1 MSYYPNRQTS
11 AAERR
16 SRNDELRKEYT
27 KEVKRQAA
35 GNWDSIL
42 DVLAGSKLGPALGK
56 IGRHVSCPVHG
67 GKHGDAFRLFND
79 VRLTGGGIC
88 NTCPEKMDDG
98 FSMLMWVNSWS
109 FSEVVDEVARVV
121 GVPSPWGANTVP
133 LKPRIALVA
142 PEPEK
147 SPEEIEREDNYIAKK
162 LAECWDA
169 SMDLGEVEAEVGR
182 EYLRSRGLITCAAP
196 LADIRFHPGLPYW
209 ENKTDMGE
217 FPALVCMIR
226 QPNNQPMT
234 IQRIYLAEDGSG
246 KAPVQK
252 PKKQMRR
259 RSTTQYAGSTIRF
272 DQDVGAVL
280 VIAEGP
286 ESALSYREMF
296 GFPTWAACDAGQM
309 EVAAIPPS
317 VKILIAAGD
326 IDLPTVECPEGRGQ
340 RAANTLVN
348 NFRLSGRKGT
358 ISLPPFELPPGAE
371 SGLDWN
377 DVLQMYGLEAARQA
391 DFVTNMRDSVFGL
404 LQSMGLDWADAR
416 AHY

>member
-1 MSYYPNRQTS
+1 MSYQPNRQMS

-16 SRNDELRKEYT
+16 SRNDDLRKEYT
-27 KEVKRQAA
+27 KEVKRNAA
-35 GNWDSIL
+35 GNWDQIL
-42 DVLAGSKLGPALGK
+42 DVLAGNMLGPALGK
-56 IGRHVSCPVHG
+56 IGKHVACPIHG
-67 GKHGDAFRLFND
+67 GKNHDAFRLFND
-79 VRLTGGGIC
+79 VRQTGGGIC
-88 NTCPEKMDDG
+88 NTCGSKEDG
-98 FSMLMWVNSWS
+98 FSMLQWVNGWT
-109 FSEVVDEVARVV
+109 FGETVDEVARVC
-121 GVPSPWGANTVP
+121 GVPSPWGSRTAPT
-133 LKPRIALVA
+133 KPRITLVP

-147 SPEEIEREDNYIAKK
+147 SPEEIAREDNYIAAK

-169 SMDLGEVEAEVGR
+169 TMDLGEVEAEVGR
-182 EYLRSRGLITCAAP
+182 EYLRSRGLHTVAAP
-196 LADIRFHPGLPYW
+196 LSDIRFHPGLSYW
-209 ENKTDMGE
+209 ENNTDMGE

-234 IQRIYLAEDGSG
+234 IQRIYLAHDGSG
-246 KAPVQK
+246 KAPVEK

-259 RSTTQYAGSTIRF
+259 RSTCQYAGSTIRF

-326 IDLPTVECPEGRGQ
+326 LDLPTTEFPEGRGQ
-340 RAANTLVN
+340 RAAKTLVD

-358 ISLPPFELPPGAE
+358 VSLPPFQLPQGATK
-371 SGLDWN
+371 GMDWN
-377 DVLQMYGLEAARQA
+377 DVLTMYGVEAAREA
-391 DFVTNMRDSVFGL
+391 DFVTQMRDSVYSL
-404 LQSMGLDWADAR
+404 LLDMGLEWADAR